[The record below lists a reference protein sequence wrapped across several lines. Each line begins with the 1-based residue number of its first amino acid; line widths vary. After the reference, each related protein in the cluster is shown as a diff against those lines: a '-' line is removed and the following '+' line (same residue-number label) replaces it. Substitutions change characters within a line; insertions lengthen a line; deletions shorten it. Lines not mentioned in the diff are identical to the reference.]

1 MLQYLCLLN
10 YLVHKVEI
18 MGGGITMEE
27 TLEDKFRIIGG
38 QNLCIEEEEVFS
50 TTYWKNTKRKLL
62 NNKVAILAIIILAII
77 LALIFIGPKIFQ
89 YGINVPNF
97 KLKNLKPT
105 LEHPFGTDFIGR
117 DIFVRVC
124 YGTQTTL
131 LIGVCGALLN
141 TAIGSIFGA
150 VCGFFG
156 GLTDNII
163 MRIVEILLCIP
174 TFILAIVIS
183 MFYRSGT
190 IALIIAISINGWCNA
205 ARLIRGQTLQICN
218 QEYIM
223 AAQALGAEPAR
234 IITKHL
240 ISNVISIII
249 VSGTLE
255 IPLVMLTEAF
265 LTFIGCGIAEPQ
277 ISLGLVTKIGYDN
290 FIFYPYQVIIPG
302 LFMTLVIL
310 CFNIIGDGLSDALDP
325 SII

>member
-1 MLQYLCLLN
+1 
-10 YLVHKVEI
+10 
-18 MGGGITMEE
+18 MEE
-27 TLEDKFRIIGG
+27 VIEDKFRIIGG
-38 QNLCIEEEEVFS
+38 ENLCLEEEEVFS
-50 TTYWKNTKRKLL
+50 ITYWKNTKRKFL
-62 NNKVAILAIIILAII
+62 NNKVAIVALVILAAII
-77 LALIFIGPKIFQ
+77 ALIIIGPRLLQ

-97 KLKNLKPT
+97 QLKNRKPT

-124 YGTQTTL
+124 SGAQTTL
-131 LIGVCGALLN
+131 FIGVGGALLN
-141 TAIGSIFGA
+141 TVIGSLYGA
-150 VCGFFG
+150 VSGYFG
-156 GLTDNII
+156 GLVDNII
-163 MRIVEILLCIP
+163 MRIVEVLLCIP
-174 TFILAIVIS
+174 TFLIAIVIS
-183 MFYRSGT
+183 MFCKPGAL
-190 IALIIAISINGWCNA
+190 ALIIAMSINGWCNS
-205 ARLIRGQTLQICN
+205 ARLIRGQVLQICN

-249 VSGTLE
+249 VSGTFE
-255 IPLVMLTEAF
+255 IPLVMLNEAL

-290 FIFYPYQVIIPG
+290 FIFYPYQIIIPG

-310 CFNIIGDGLSDALDP
+310 CFNMIGDGLSDALDP

>member
-1 MLQYLCLLN
+1 
-10 YLVHKVEI
+10 
-18 MGGGITMEE
+18 MEE
-27 TLEDKFRIIGG
+27 ALDDKFSIVGG
-38 QNLCIEEEEVFS
+38 QNLYIEEEEVFS

-62 NNKVAILAIIILAII
+62 NNKVAILAVIILAAILVLII
-77 LALIFIGPKIFQ
+77 IGPRIFQ

-97 KLKNLKPT
+97 KMKNFKPT

-124 YGTQTTL
+124 SGAQTTL
-131 LIGVCGALLN
+131 IIGAVGAILN
-141 TAIGSIFGA
+141 TVIGAIFG
-150 VCGFFG
+150 VISGYFG
-156 GLTDNII
+156 GLIDNII
-163 MRIVEILLCIP
+163 MRIVEILLCMP
-174 TFILAIVIS
+174 TVLLAIVVS
-183 MFYRSGT
+183 MFYRPGAL
-190 IALIIAISINGWCNA
+190 ALIIALCVNGWCNS
-205 ARLIRGQTLQICN
+205 ARLVRGQTIQICN

-255 IPLVMLTEAF
+255 IPLVMLNEAF
-265 LTFIGCGIAEPQ
+265 LTFIGCGIAEPE

-290 FIFYPYQVIIPG
+290 LVFYPYQVIIPG
-302 LFMTLVIL
+302 LFMTLIIL

-325 SII
+325 SIIL